1 MNVNINWDC
10 VVVVSD
16 EIKPSTLA
24 RLDQLDSNSI
34 HLFTQDFSINDD
46 STFIENHQNIQ
57 IHNEKF
63 IPDVLVTLNN
73 GKFIDSLFVFSDD
86 DAFKLE
92 INQFCLNHRI
102 PLNVHN
108 TPNLSTFTVP
118 ASYTNGPLH
127 VSISTSLK
135 GCKMASRIKREII
148 KSLPPNI
155 DEIIMNVSELRSTL
169 KKNGNSKDQLKWLAQ
184 IIDYYPLSKLN
195 NLSIDDLSNTLNLT
209 GSLKENVPLDLI
221 KKGSISLIGSGP
233 GSLSNLTL
241 GAINSIYEADLVLAD
256 KLVPQEI
263 LNLIPQSTQVF
274 IARKFPGNADL
285 AQQELLDLGLK
296 ALKEGKNVVRLKQ
309 GDPYIFGRGG
319 EEWIWFNNHG
329 FKVNVLSG
337 LTSPFVACAR
347 ANVPTTHRGV
357 ADQVLICTGVGKAGT
372 IPDNLPSFEP
382 KRTTIFLMSIKRI
395 VDILDVLKSKGWPGE
410 LPVSIVERASCGDE
424 RVIRTTFDS
433 LIDVCNQ
440 IESRPPGLII
450 MGWACNVYGS
460 LAKNQKFSV
469 IESGSS
475 DDTDLEKIIG
485 YLKKE

>member
-10 VVVVSD
+10 VAVVSLD
-16 EIKPSTLA
+16 IKPSTLA
-24 RLDQLDSNSI
+24 RLDHLNSKII
-34 HLFTQDFSINDD
+34 HLFTNDTSLNDD
-46 STFIENHQNIQ
+46 STFLENHQNVQ
-57 IHNEKF
+57 LHNEKF
-63 IPDVLVTLNN
+63 TAGCLPTLND
-73 GKFIDSLFVFSDD
+73 GHYIDSLFVFSDD
-86 DAFKLE
+86 DDFKSE
-92 INQFCLNHRI
+92 INLFCSQHRI

-108 TPNLSTFTVP
+108 TPHLSTFTVP

-195 NLSIDDLSNTLNLT
+195 NLSIDDLTNSINSTGEGEDEIPKLN
-209 GSLKENVPLDLI
+209 N
-221 KKGSISLIGSGP
+221 KGSISLIGSGP

-241 GAINSIYEADLVLAD
+241 GAINAIYEADLVLAD

-263 LNLIPQSTQVF
+263 LNLIPQSTEVF

-296 ALKEGKNVVRLKQ
+296 ALTEGKNVVRLKQ

-319 EEWIWFNNHG
+319 EEWIWFNDHG
-329 FKVNVLSG
+329 FKVEVLSG

-357 ADQVLICTGVGKAGT
+357 ADQVLICTGVGKAGA

-433 LIDVCNQ
+433 LVEVCDQ

-450 MGWACNVYGS
+450 MGWACNVYGA
-460 LAKNQKFSV
+460 LPKNQKFSV
-469 IESGSS
+469 IESGLS

-485 YLKKE
+485 YLKK